1 MEAKKKLEG
10 KADKK
15 SRKLKSECIF
25 KNKDRDCCTEE
36 AEKKQGL
43 EKILRESVE

>member
-1 MEAKKKLEG
+1 MEAKKNPEG
-10 KADKK
+10 KADKR
-15 SRKLKSECIF
+15 SRKLKSECTQ

-43 EKILRESVE
+43 EKTLRESVE

>member
-1 MEAKKKLEG
+1 MKDTEVDSEAQKQPEG

-15 SRKLKSECIF
+15 SRKLKSECI
-25 KNKDRDCCTEE
+25 KKRKDRDCCTEE

-43 EKILRESVE
+43 EE